1 MELTENRI
9 NGLTCPEVK
18 TGLLQFNKALADI
31 KNNAWVAARGLK
43 QAVDNIDKEVKYI
56 YDENGE
62 RVTDNKGEFE
72 TRPRFKSKSAFYQ
85 WVGYK
90 DSNASQLI
98 TAVEFNDNFSLDGVT
113 LEQAG
118 VSVRKVYTLA
128 SKVGNDDLM
137 EFLAYAFEVL
147 HSKDLSA
154 LARVSDKSLIDL
166 VDAWKQEAGKEVKKQ
181 ASKQEAGKQEAS
193 KQEAGKQEATATEQE
208 ATEQEA
214 TEQEAT
220 EQEATE
226 TTEQPPIMVLYQ
238 SLSQLYEDTEVG
250 CVDLVAVTCGTD
262 TAHAKRIINMICD
275 RYGIKKIK

>member
-18 TGLLQFNKALADI
+18 TGLLQFNKALTDI
-31 KNNAWVAARGLK
+31 KNNAWTAARGLK

-62 RVTDNKGEFE
+62 KVTDNKGEFE

-98 TAVEFNDNFSLDGVT
+98 TAVEFNDNFSIDGVT

-137 EFLAYAFEVL
+137 EFLTYAFDVL
-147 HSKDLSA
+147 HSKDLNA

-181 ASKQEAGKQEAS
+181 ST
-193 KQEAGKQEATATEQE
+193 KQEATKQEATKQEATKQEATKQE

-220 EQEATE
+220 ATEQEATE
-226 TTEQPPIMVLYQ
+226 TTEQPPMMVLYQ
-238 SLSQLYEDTEVG
+238 SLTQLYDDVEVG

-262 TAHAKRIINMICD
+262 TAHAKRVINMICD

>member
-1 MELTENRI
+1 MANTYIMELTENRI

-18 TGLLQFNKALADI
+18 TGLLQFNKALTDI

-98 TAVEFNDNFSLDGVT
+98 TAVEFNDNFSIDGLT

-137 EFLAYAFEVL
+137 EFLTYAFEVL

-166 VDAWKQEAGKEVKKQ
+166 VDTWKQEAGKEVKKQ
-181 ASKQEAGKQEAS
+181 ATKQEAT
-193 KQEAGKQEATATEQE
+193 KQEATATEQE
-208 ATEQEA
+208 ATK
-214 TEQEAT
+214 QEAT

-226 TTEQPPIMVLYQ
+226 TTEQEATEQPPIMVLYQ
-238 SLSQLYEDTEVG
+238 SLSQLYDDTEVG
-250 CVDLVAVTCGTD
+250 CVDLVEVTCGTD
-262 TAHAKRIINMICD
+262 TAHAKRVINMICD